1 VKIVLSFML
10 AGAWI
15 SGATFL
21 GERLGSKKAGLIA
34 NLPSNIVLSLIFM
47 ALTSGPGYA
56 AETTRGVP
64 VGMAI
69 DTLFVLV
76 FMLVVKKGLGKA
88 LLASL
93 GVWAAAALIF
103 IRAIPPLGVAGAIS
117 LYLVVFVLCF
127 SIAEWGL
134 QVRMTEK
141 RPSSPS
147 WKQIAVRALF
157 AGTVVAGAVTVAQF
171 APPYMT
177 GILSTFPAVLSST
190 LVIFTLSQGA
200 DFARATGK
208 ILILSSS
215 NIIVYAGVAGATFPS
230 MGPWLGS
237 LLAFLTSLVYISLL
251 NLLVAKI
258 R

>member
-1 VKIVLSFML
+1 
-10 AGAWI
+10 
-15 SGATFL
+15 
-21 GERLGSKKAGLIA
+21 
-34 NLPSNIVLSLIFM
+34 VLSLIFM

-69 DTLFVLV
+69 DTLFVFV
-76 FMLVVKKGLGKA
+76 FMAVVKRGLGRA

-93 GVWAAAALIF
+93 GTWAAAAFLF
-103 IRAIPPLGVAGAIS
+103 IRAIPPLGTAAAIL
-117 LYLVVFVLCF
+117 LYLAVLALCF
-127 SIAEWGL
+127 SVAEWGL
-134 QVRMTEK
+134 CIRMAER
-141 RPSSPS
+141 RPSSFS
-147 WKQIAVRALF
+147 WKHIAVRALF

-190 LVIFTLSQGA
+190 LVIFTLGQGP

-215 NIIVYAGVAGATFPS
+215 NIIVYAGVAGATFAGL
-230 MGPWLGS
+230 GPWIGS
-237 LLAFLTSLVYISLL
+237 LLAFLASITYVSLL
-251 NLLVAKI
+251 SPLIARIK
-258 R
+258 